1 MIYLKDK
8 QSEPQPSVS
17 DRLLFKLADYC
28 NYSQQGECARQ
39 GWTLTVG
46 PVILG
51 GGSSSCQQ
59 TAVSGVA
66 VWYVMYLLYL
76 KETK

>member
-17 DRLLFKLADYC
+17 CLSWLITVITHSRGSVRAKAGHLLSGL
-28 NYSQQGECARQ
+28 SS
-39 GWTLTVG
+39 W
-46 PVILG
+46 G

-66 VWYVMYLLYL
+66 VWYVVYLLYL